1 MVSRGGVLLVIEPTD
16 LGNDTLGMIGGSL
29 LQFISTTME
38 LVLIHLFGHLTCI
51 RTCAGSPW

>member
-1 MVSRGGVLLVIEPTD
+1 MLLVIEPTD